1 MAAYGDDGAWAQF
14 FRTGPGFVGTELMRG
29 SDGTYLTI
37 DRWVSEEAFRSF
49 VDGQRDRY
57 AEMDAACSAL
67 TTEETLLGE
76 ITA

>member
-1 MAAYGDDGAWAQF
+1 
-14 FRTGPGFVGTELMRG
+14 MRG

-57 AEMDAACSAL
+57 AELDAACSVL